1 MIRIHRR
8 TGYQVPHQLTFAEKI
23 TSGVSS
29 SQDTQT
35 HEDSAIKLGL
45 EAFLHAAVQQPLDG
59 VTQLVNHVASRD
71 ILPDPQLFAAPKQAS
86 FGSLGWYCETA
97 GSGLGMILP
106 YLLVERAS
114 RGVLAKAGLAEVT
127 TLKMS
132 AEEAATTGKLA
143 SALRFSAPAAK
154 MALDGGLYGLVLTPS
169 ADPSKG
175 FWGQRGI
182 AAASSSIT
190 FGVMGLTSRGI
201 MGGAE
206 AKLGLNLADPAFNL
220 SARGIAFRVG
230 ANALGGSV
238 GGFASAE
245 SNSLL
250 SGKGLA
256 SKEQVTQSI
265 ASFMV
270 TGAAL
275 DTVHAAGDYYHAA
288 ADVART
294 RALYAPPKL
303 DVANQQMLEQLQKA
317 HFQYF
322 KEESDP
328 VTGLTKD
335 RSTDTSAAS
344 IAAVGFSLTAHGVAV
359 DHGWVSRDEAAN
371 YTLKVLNNLWSTKQ
385 GDEAQGTS
393 GNHGLF
399 YHFLD
404 PKTGLRM
411 GENEVSTIDT
421 ALLMSGV
428 LYSKN
433 YFDGTSPKETQ
444 IRELSDKLYNRV
456 DWNWTNTESGRLS
469 MGWTPESGFIKNDW
483 QAYNEAQILLLLA
496 MGSPTHPV
504 PASAWETYMSTA
516 KIASPYDHES
526 LQFGPLFAHQ
536 YTQVWLDFRGRMD
549 ATNKKLGMDYFQN
562 SRQAALAQHEYAIAN
577 PQAWKGYGPLDWG
590 LTASDGPGEVTKTVD
605 GQERL
610 FHGYEARGFPDA
622 PDDGTIAP
630 TAAASS
636 LPFVPEIVMPTLRH
650 WLTNRPEIFGRL
662 GFQDAFNPTF
672 DTSKPSGW
680 VDPATLGIDQG
691 PILLMAENYRHGS
704 IWQTM
709 KNDANLQAGLDKAG
723 FSRRPAAADGVT
735 WFSHVIGR
743 LTGLE

>member
-1 MIRIHRR
+1 VQHE
-8 TGYQVPHQLTFAEKI
+8 LTFAEKI
-23 TSGVSS
+23 PSEVSS
-29 SQDTQT
+29 SQNTQT
-35 HEDSAIKLGL
+35 HEDSAIKLGV
-45 EAFLHAAVQQPLDG
+45 EALLHAAVQQPLDG
-59 VTQLVNHVASRD
+59 ATQLVNHVAARD

-86 FGSLGWYCETA
+86 FGSLAWYCETA

-106 YLLVERAS
+106 YLIVKGTS
-114 RGVLAKAGLAEVT
+114 TSVLAKAKGLAEGT
-127 TLKMS
+127 TLMPTLKMS
-132 AEEAATTGKLA
+132 TEEAATAGKLA
-143 SALRFSAPAAK
+143 SAVRFSAPAAK

-169 ADPSKG
+169 DEPSKT
-175 FWGQRGI
+175 FWGQRGR
-182 AAASSSIT
+182 AAASSAIT
-190 FGVMGLTSRGI
+190 FGAMGLTSLGI
-201 MGGAE
+201 MEGA
-206 AKLGLNLADPAFNL
+206 AKLGLPLADSAFNL
-220 SARGIAFRVG
+220 SAKGIAFRVG

-256 SKEQVTQSI
+256 SKEEVTQSI

-270 TGAAL
+270 AGATLETIHATG
-275 DTVHAAGDYYHAA
+275 DFYHAA

-294 RALYAPPKL
+294 RALYAPPRL
-303 DVANQQMLEQLQKA
+303 DVADQQMLEQLQKA

-335 RSTDTSAAS
+335 RSTDTSPAS

-385 GDEAQGTS
+385 GDEALGTS

-404 PKTGLRM
+404 PQTGLRM
-411 GENEVSTIDT
+411 GQNEVSTIDT

-469 MGWTPESGFIKNDW
+469 MGWTPESGFIEHQW
-483 QAYNEAQILLLLA
+483 QAYDEAHILLLLA

-516 KIASPYDHES
+516 KIASPYEHES
-526 LQFGPLFAHQ
+526 LQFGPLFGHQ

-562 SRQAALAQHEYAIAN
+562 SRQAALAQHQYAIAN
-577 PQAWKGYGPLDWG
+577 PQGWKDYGHLDWG

-605 GQERL
+605 GRERV
-610 FHGYEARGFPDA
+610 FHGYNARGFPDA

-636 LPFVPEIVMPTLRH
+636 LPFAPEIVMPTLRH
-650 WLTNRPEIFGRL
+650 WLTTRPEIFGRL

-680 VDPATLGIDQG
+680 VDSATLGIDQG

-709 KNDANLQAGLDKAG
+709 KNDANLKAALDKAG
-723 FSRRPAAADGVT
+723 FSRRPATAGGVT